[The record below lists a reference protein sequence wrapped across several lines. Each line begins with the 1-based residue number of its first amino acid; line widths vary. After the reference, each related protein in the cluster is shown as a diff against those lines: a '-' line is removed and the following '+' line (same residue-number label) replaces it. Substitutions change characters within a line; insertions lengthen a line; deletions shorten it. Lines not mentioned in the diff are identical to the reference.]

1 MFRVYSIL
9 MTGIL
14 IVSIGSLIIRWT
26 GEVPAAVIA
35 FYRVFI
41 SSLILTVYAI
51 NRPVKPLT
59 TAYRNLHW
67 HYFLAGTFLA
77 VHFIS
82 WIASLQMTTIAN
94 SIFLVSTHPLF
105 AVIFSILLLR
115 EYPTAKTIGAFP
127 LALIGMYLIVSQDM
141 GSMDTYVLGDLLAV
155 LSAVSFA
162 AYLLIARLH
171 RSQDDFIGYLVV
183 VYGTAAIVCAI
194 FNLLTG
200 NRFTG
205 YSATAWIMMALLALG
220 PHLAGD
226 SILNWCSRQIAV
238 FKVNMALSLEPVVAT
253 TGGMIFFQEYPQP
266 VFYYGAACILA
277 AIIYLLLLEKRTRQ
291 NIST

>member
-1 MFRVYSIL
+1 
-9 MTGIL
+9 
-14 IVSIGSLIIRWT
+14 
-26 GEVPAAVIA
+26 VPAAVIA

-41 SSLILTVYAI
+41 SSLILAAYGI
-51 NRPVKPLT
+51 KRPVKPPT

-67 HYFLAGTFLA
+67 HYVLAGIFLA

-105 AVIFSILLLR
+105 AVILSILIMR
-115 EYPTAKTIGAFP
+115 EYPTAKTVSAFP
-127 LALIGMYLIVSQDM
+127 LALVGMYLIVSQDM
-141 GSMDTYVLGDLLAV
+141 GSMETYVLGDLLAV
-155 LSAVSFA
+155 LSAASFA

-171 RSQDDFIGYLVV
+171 RGQVDFIGYLVV

-205 YSATAWIMMALLALG
+205 YPGTAWLMMALLALG
-220 PHLAGD
+220 PHLVGH

-238 FKVNMALSLEPVVAT
+238 FKVNLALLLEPVVAT
-253 TGGMIFFQEYPQP
+253 TGGVIFFQEYPQP
-266 VFYYGAACILA
+266 VFYYGAGCILA
-277 AIIYLLLLEKRTRQ
+277 AIIHLLLMEKRTRQ

>member
-1 MFRVYSIL
+1 MFRVYTIL
-9 MTGIL
+9 MAGIL

-41 SSLILTVYAI
+41 SSLILTVYVI
-51 NRPVKPLT
+51 YRPVKPPK
-59 TAYRNLHW
+59 TAFRKIHW
-67 HYFLAGTFLA
+67 QYFLAGILLA

-105 AVIFSILLLR
+105 AVILSILLLR
-115 EYPTAKTIGAFP
+115 EYPTAKTVSAFP
-127 LALIGMYLIVSQDM
+127 LALIGMYLIVAQDM
-141 GSMDTYVLGDLLAV
+141 GPMESYVLGDLLAV
-155 LSAVSFA
+155 LSAISFA

-171 RSQDDFIGYLVV
+171 RSQDDFIGYLVI
-183 VYGTAAIVCAI
+183 VYGTAAIACAI
-194 FNLLTG
+194 FSLLTG

-205 YSATAWIMMALLALG
+205 YSETAWIMMALLALG
-220 PHLAGD
+220 PHLAGH

-238 FKVNMALSLEPVVAT
+238 FKVNLALLLEPVVAT
-253 TGGMIFFQEYPQP
+253 IGGMIFFEEYPQP

-277 AIIYLLLLEKRTRQ
+277 AIIYLMLLEKRIRQ